1 MKKLLAIILTVVMLF
16 GVVAISTS
24 ADTAAP
30 KVTIVTNEGSA
41 VAKGVPTY
49 FTVKFENFSEIKG
62 IDVTITADQNI
73 ELGEVTTTGFPE
85 AEADVNF
92 TEENEGAE
100 HTIRFVDLTAGKNGS
115 IIFAAKVPEDAV
127 TTGDPSITV
136 AGKYAKDGKTLF
148 EVEAPAAGTF
158 ELTKVIETSA
168 PQQTAQDQTVN
179 VVVEPKKFVPQGS
192 VYVKNG
198 NTYTFAEKQAD
209 GTFKA
214 TDAGDYVYQSF
225 DIPENGITT
234 FGASDDPQDNTRLR
248 FGSYSNLNNNAKEH
262 GTLVFE
268 GEWLVLKNY
277 YIQKGYTVQQFVK
290 ALYNDVTAKLAAN
303 PDADFVYYKVNGET
317 INVYRF
323 KQQNY
328 MWKGGEVLEYA
339 IRLNGVK
346 TDKTYTGVAY
356 SISSND
362 VVTLSED
369 VKSVTK

>member
-73 ELGEVTTTGFPE
+73 ELGEVTTTGFPK

-100 HTIRFVDLTAGKNGS
+100 HTIRFVDLTAGEDGK
-115 IIFAAKVPEDAV
+115 ITFKAWVPTDAA

-158 ELTKVIETSA
+158 ELVKEIEVSEPVQTETTIKA
-168 PQQTAQDQTVN
+168 PANKFIPVGGVYTGTGNNVEYVEKNEDGSFTA
-179 VVVEPKKFVPQGS
+179 P
-192 VYVKNG
+192 
-198 NTYTFAEKQAD
+198 
-209 GTFKA
+209 
-214 TDAGDYVYQSF
+214 AGAVYQSF
-225 DIPENGITT
+225 DVPTNGITT